1 MQQKLQILEFTNNN
15 NTRHRNFKEHPKN
28 TRVLLKSY
36 VIDNDVIFVNIHD
49 LNFANLKWTFTS
61 LVLLYGSVLCR
72 Q

>member
-1 MQQKLQILEFTNNN
+1 MQILEFTNNN

-49 LNFANLKWTFTS
+49 LNFAILKWTFTS